1 MGDSLSVCAVG
12 GLRTARE
19 HNSNIARKKCVA
31 QWRPDAANGNP
42 YGSYS
47 HTADI
52 HSDSA
57 YGHHNASPAHEYA
70 NSNQYA
76 DIGYAAAY
84 AHQHA
89 GSADGYE
96 YADTANGDQ
105 NQYAGSA
112 DSHKDASSADSDSAD
127 SNADIYTNR
136 ARARAGH

>member
-1 MGDSLSVCAVG
+1 MGDSLSVCPVG
-12 GLRTARE
+12 SLRTARKYYR
-19 HNSNIARKKCVA
+19 NIARKIRLT
-31 QWRPDAANGNP
+31 QRRLANANR
-42 YGSYS
+42 SS
-47 HTADI
+47 RDINADPA
-52 HSDSA
+52 HEYANSA
-57 YGHHNASPAHEYA
+57 YGHHNASPAHQYA
-70 NSNQYA
+70 NPNQHA
-76 DIGYAAAY
+76 NIGYAAAY